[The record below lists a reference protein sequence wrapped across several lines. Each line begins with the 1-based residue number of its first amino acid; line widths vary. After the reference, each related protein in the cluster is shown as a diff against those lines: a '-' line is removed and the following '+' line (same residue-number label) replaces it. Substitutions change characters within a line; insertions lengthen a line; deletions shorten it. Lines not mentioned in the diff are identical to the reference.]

1 MNFSSMPTATSAF
14 TLNRPLREVLGLP
27 LLNIPPLPFE
37 ISQEAQD
44 DQAVWI
50 SEVIT
55 GTLRMIEEAEAEQ
68 ESIRRRTQHQQEQ
81 QQRDAR
87 Q

>member
-1 MNFSSMPTATSAF
+1 MTVSPMPTATSAITF
-14 TLNRPLREVLGLP
+14 GRSVREALGLP

-44 DQAVWI
+44 DRNVWI

-55 GTLRMIEEAEAEQ
+55 GTLRIIEEAEAEQ
-68 ESIRRRTQHQQEQ
+68 ESIRRLTQQQQGQ